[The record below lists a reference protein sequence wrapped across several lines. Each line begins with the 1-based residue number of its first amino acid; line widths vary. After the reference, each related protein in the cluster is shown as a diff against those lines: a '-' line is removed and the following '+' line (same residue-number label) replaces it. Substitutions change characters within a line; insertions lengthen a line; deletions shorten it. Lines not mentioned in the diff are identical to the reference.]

1 MKITRTT
8 KINKNFFCYLKFF
21 KPPTGI
27 PNKKRQAF
35 NRDHVFYDHLE
46 NKVIYCLIPSWK
58 KISTQS
64 SEYFLWVRLHI
75 FLDFFWIPKTTK
87 TPNSINPFFKKS
99 YPEKKIQNMSSAT
112 AAGAP
117 SPPTSSSGTA
127 TTRTSDC
134 RKFSPNIFNKSKC
147 SHCFRQRE
155 EHSAAALECNRVS
168 RIDHE

>member
-1 MKITRTT
+1 
-8 KINKNFFCYLKFF
+8 
-21 KPPTGI
+21 
-27 PNKKRQAF
+27 
-35 NRDHVFYDHLE
+35 
-46 NKVIYCLIPSWK
+46 
-58 KISTQS
+58 
-64 SEYFLWVRLHI
+64 
-75 FLDFFWIPKTTK
+75 
-87 TPNSINPFFKKS
+87 
-99 YPEKKIQNMSSAT
+99 MSSAT